1 MRIANERTLELNI
14 THQLLSLYSGS
25 FAVGATQEF
34 ESKTGL
40 DSGIRTTPYRAILF
54 QYKASNP
61 RKGTDGVE
69 AHFLINNNKRKDQ
82 HVKLHGLAERFR
94 NAAFYGFPLVVSDDY
109 FQANASRLT
118 SITVFVGVERLP
130 RFSEGDLHKIRVFSN
145 GAYIV
150 FSESHQGSGIPGE
163 EFIMSLKRGE
173 VGIPVEH
180 GKESL
185 VSFIAKLDHVCREIE
200 LRQRLIRIAFFHE
213 REPFVYTLRFGRERV
228 RADYIQTRLF

>member
-34 ESKTGL
+34 ESKTGV

-82 HVKLHGLAERFR
+82 HVKLHRLAERFR
-94 NAAFYGFPLVVSDDY
+94 NAAFYGFPLVVSDPY
-109 FQANASRLT
+109 FQANASSL
-118 SITVFVGVERLP
+118 IPVTVFIGVDRLP
-130 RFSEGDLHKIRVFSN
+130 RFSEGNPHRIKVFSN

-150 FSESHQGSGIPGE
+150 CSEPHEGRGITGE
-163 EFIMSLKRGE
+163 EFIAALKTRD

-180 GKESL
+180 GKQSL
-185 VSFIAKLDHVCREIE
+185 VSFIEKLDHACREAE
-200 LRQRLIRIAFFHE
+200 LRQRLIRIVFFHE
-213 REPFVYTLRFGRERV
+213 REPFVYTLRFGRERA
-228 RADYIQTRLF
+228 RTDEIQRRLF